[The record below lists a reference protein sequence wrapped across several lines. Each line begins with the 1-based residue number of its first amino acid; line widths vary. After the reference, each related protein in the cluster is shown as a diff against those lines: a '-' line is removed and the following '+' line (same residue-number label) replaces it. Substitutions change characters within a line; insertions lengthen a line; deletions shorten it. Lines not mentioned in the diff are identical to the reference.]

1 MDAPPPP
8 PPSPAA
14 AEVLS
19 SPDLLVLITARV
31 GAGDL
36 LCWALGCRAFRAA
49 QIEARPGPG
58 GRITTP
64 IEGFVGSSEERC
76 AWVRGLGAALVPR
89 REDQTAFC
97 EVAAARACRSG
108 DLACI
113 RALREGGGGGVGAAA
128 FWWGDG
134 SRGHDEWDRRVP
146 MDYMCDLVA
155 RRGRLEVLQW
165 ARGQG
170 CPWDWRTCSW
180 AAKGGHLSTLQ
191 FLREHGCPW
200 DEATC
205 SRAAEGGHLSTLQW
219 AHEHGCPWDAATCI
233 FASEGGHLPTL
244 QWAHEHGCPW
254 DAVVVRHFARD
265 HPGVLR
271 WLDEIEQHE

>member
-19 SPDLLVLITARV
+19 SPDLLCLITARV

-64 IEGFVGSSEERC
+64 IEAFVGSSEERC

-89 REDQTAFC
+89 REDQTVFC
-97 EVAAARACRSG
+97 EVAAARACRVG

-113 RALREGGGGGVGAAA
+113 RALREGGGGEEAAA
-128 FWWGDG
+128 FWWGGGWQDP
-134 SRGHDEWDRRVP
+134 SEWDRRVP
-146 MDYMCDLVA
+146 MDYMCPAAA

-170 CPWDWRTCSW
+170 CPWDANTCSY
-180 AAKGGHLSTLQ
+180 
-191 FLREHGCPW
+191 
-200 DEATC
+200 
-205 SRAAEGGHLSTLQW
+205 AAEGGHLSTLQW
-219 AHEHGCPWDAATCI
+219 LKEHGCPWNAASLRI
-233 FASEGGHLPTL
+233 HARGHP
-244 QWAHEHGCPW
+244 E
-254 DAVVVRHFARD
+254 
-265 HPGVLR
+265 VLR

>member
-19 SPDLLVLITARV
+19 SPDLLCLITARV

-58 GRITTP
+58 GRIRTP
-64 IEGFVGSSEERC
+64 IEAFVGSSEERC

-89 REDQTAFC
+89 REDQTVFC

-108 DLACI
+108 DLASI
-113 RALREGGGGGVGAAA
+113 RALREEGGGGEEAAA
-128 FWWGDG
+128 FWWGGEWIRESD
-134 SRGHDEWDRRVP
+134 WDRRVP
-146 MDYMCDLVA
+146 MVNMCAAAA

-170 CPWDWRTCSW
+170 CPWNEHTCSL
-180 AAKGGHLSTLQ
+180 AAEGGHLSALQ
-191 FLREHGCPW
+191 WARGQGGPW
-200 DEATC
+200 DANTC
-205 SRAAEGGHLSTLQW
+205 SSAARGGHLSTLQW
-219 AHEHGCPWDAATCI
+219 AHEHGCPWDA
-233 FASEGGHLPTL
+233 SSVR
-244 QWAHEHGCPW
+244 WA
-254 DAVVVRHFARD
+254 ARD
-265 HPGVLR
+265 HPEVLR
-271 WLDEIEQHE
+271 WLDEIEQQHE